1 MTQKQRNEIIKWAS
15 TLTDDELEG
24 EYYDAVYDSLGSQTE
39 EMYELGYDIADILE
53 REEYE
58 DYLDQRSDL
67 LGRLC
72 EERGIKL
79 WEKYGE
85 PPEYEASSFF
95 DEIDE
100 IFTK

>member
-1 MTQKQRNEIIKWAS
+1 MTKSERNQIIKWAN
-15 TLTDDELEG
+15 TLTNEQLEG

-39 EMYELGYDIADILE
+39 AMYEFGYDIQDIIE

-58 DYLDQRSDL
+58 DYLDQKSDL

-79 WEKYGE
+79 WERGGE
-85 PPEYEASSFF
+85 PQNWVGEVEV
-95 DEIDE
+95 EI
-100 IFTK
+100 

>member
-1 MTQKQRNEIIKWAS
+1 MTKKQLNEIVEWAS
-15 TLTDDELEG
+15 TLTDAQLEN
-24 EYYDAVYDSLGSQTE
+24 EYYDAVYDSLGSQVE
-39 EMYELGYDIADILE
+39 EMYERGYDMQDIKE

-79 WEKYGE
+79 WEKDN
-85 PPEYEASSFF
+85 ALV
-95 DEIDE
+95 DCEINAIQEEEDG
-100 IFTK
+100 I

>member
-1 MTQKQRNEIIKWAS
+1 MPGVHHTKWAN

-24 EYYDAVYDSLGSQTE
+24 EYYDAVMNSLDSQTE

-58 DYLDQRSDL
+58 DYLDKRSDL

-79 WEKYGE
+79 WERYGE
-85 PPEYEASSFF
+85 PAVYEASSF
-95 DEIDE
+95 DDIDE
-100 IFTK
+100 IFKK

>member
-1 MTQKQRNEIIKWAS
+1 MTKKQRNEIIKWAS
-15 TLTDDELEG
+15 TLTDDQLEN

-39 EMYELGYDIADILE
+39 EMYELGYDIVDILE

-58 DYLDQRSDL
+58 EYLDQRSDL

-79 WEKYGE
+79 WKRYGE
-85 PPEYEASSFF
+85 PPVYEASSFY
-95 DEIDE
+95 DIDE